1 MNDKIC
7 LILFSSLVILCD
19 AIIVHDD
26 HYGNYDDTRQ
36 WQPDK
41 LGPAQ
46 GRVAAGS
53 EEEREDLRRTNGG
66 LNFHEVDAFGDDFV
80 DFGAQT
86 GPLGAFTWHANFPV
100 EERR

>member
-1 MNDKIC
+1 MNDKMF

-19 AIIVHDD
+19 AIIVHDHYD
-26 HYGNYDDTRQ
+26 YYESRERQYGNHDSHQ
-36 WQPDK
+36 
-41 LGPAQ
+41 
-46 GRVAAGS
+46 RVPGGS
-53 EEEREDLRRTNGG
+53 EEETDRVSGG

-100 EERR
+100 EKRR